1 MLSGMLFQ
9 LNWTPVPT
17 YLEQGSILAV
27 TRLELKKLT
36 TRAYRVRSERWRLEV
51 ELLGV
56 NPADSTLLTSKEVA
70 GELSLQASVMVVLE
84 MSIRQ
89 TLLCGKALCGYSED
103 LPCPMSMLRTLIGSF
118 VFNVI
123 NASPKLIRHHYYC
136 QPVTLVDLLISLFCL
151 KWRDWINSPARKR
164 QNATCVISLKAVGD
178 GIY

>member
-1 MLSGMLFQ
+1 M
-9 LNWTPVPT
+9 
-17 YLEQGSILAV
+17 
-27 TRLELKKLT
+27 RC
-36 TRAYRVRSERWRLEV
+36 ERWRLEV
-51 ELLGV
+51 ELLGA

-70 GELSLQASVMVVLE
+70 DELSLQASEMVVLE

-103 LPCPMSMLRTLIGSF
+103 FPFPMSMPRTLIGSF

-123 NASPKLIRHHYYC
+123 NASPMLIRHHYYC

-151 KWRDWINSPARKR
+151 RWRYWTNSPARER
-164 QNATCVISLKAVGD
+164 QNTSCVIRLKAVGD

>member
-9 LNWTPVPT
+9 LSWNAVPT

-27 TRLELKKLT
+27 TRLELKNLT
-36 TRAYRVRSERWRLEV
+36 TKAYRVRSERWRLEV
-51 ELLGV
+51 ELLGA

-70 GELSLQASVMVVLE
+70 DELSLQASEMVVLE

-103 LPCPMSMLRTLIGSF
+103 FPFPMSMPRTLIGSF

-123 NASPKLIRHHYYC
+123 NASPMLIRHHYY
-136 QPVTLVDLLISLFCL
+136 
-151 KWRDWINSPARKR
+151 
-164 QNATCVISLKAVGD
+164 
-178 GIY
+178 

>member
-9 LNWTPVPT
+9 LSWNAVPT

-27 TRLELKKLT
+27 TRLGLKKLT
-36 TRAYRVRSERWRLEV
+36 TRAYRMRSERWRLEV

-70 GELSLQASVMVVLE
+70 GELSLQASEMVVLE

-103 LPCPMSMLRTLIGSF
+103 FPYPMSIPGMLIGTF

-123 NASPKLIRHHYYC
+123 NVSPKLIRHHYY
-136 QPVTLVDLLISLFCL
+136 
-151 KWRDWINSPARKR
+151 
-164 QNATCVISLKAVGD
+164 
-178 GIY
+178 

>member
-1 MLSGMLFQ
+1 M
-9 LNWTPVPT
+9 
-17 YLEQGSILAV
+17 
-27 TRLELKKLT
+27 RC
-36 TRAYRVRSERWRLEV
+36 ERWRLEV

-70 GELSLQASVMVVLE
+70 GELSLQASVMVLLE

-123 NASPKLIRHHYYC
+123 NASPKLIRHHYY
-136 QPVTLVDLLISLFCL
+136 
-151 KWRDWINSPARKR
+151 
-164 QNATCVISLKAVGD
+164 
-178 GIY
+178 